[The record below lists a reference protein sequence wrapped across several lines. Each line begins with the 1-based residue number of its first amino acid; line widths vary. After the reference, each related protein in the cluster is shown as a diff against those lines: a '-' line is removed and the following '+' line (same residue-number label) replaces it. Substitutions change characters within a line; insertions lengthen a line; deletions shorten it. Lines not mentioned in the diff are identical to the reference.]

1 MYLDSKLAQSV
12 MGEIVV
18 VSDCRFTLLE
28 LTVVVRSV
36 VVVPVLKDEW
46 ILSTASEASD
56 AVLAFVVACSC
67 FSLASAIASLAAL
80 ILDS

>member
-28 LTVVVRSV
+28 LTV